1 MEDEEDEEEVGDEEA
16 ATPVHTRSTTSS
28 QQKKSGSNKSYLGIN
43 LKQLASG
50 TVPFHSPI
58 RVCSANSSR
67 TKHETELHY
76 YSKKKEKNLK
86 LHFTSLSSA
95 VPPDLSP
102 R

>member
-86 LHFTSLSSA
+86 LHFTSLSST
-95 VPPDLSP
+95 VPQDLSP